1 MSRKVEICLEKVGDM
16 PDLRDLWVQ
25 YAPHTSEFRVRCVNC
40 PCILAVRCVFVCL
53 FFGVFCSLRRQA
65 DALCINSGENL
76 KIGQAEPRVIV
87 FSSLPRPE
95 KVYAALKRT
104 SDEIVASDSSS
115 CRNAQGE
122 GEEYSGSKKSPVR
135 WVSARREVCVQV
147 DSYSVYFQHIRYVQ

>member
-1 MSRKVEICLEKVGDM
+1 M
-16 PDLRDLWVQ
+16 
-25 YAPHTSEFRVRCVNC
+25 
-40 PCILAVRCVFVCL
+40 
-53 FFGVFCSLRRQA
+53 
-65 DALCINSGENL
+65 
-76 KIGQAEPRVIV
+76 KIGQAEPRVLV

-95 KVYAALKRT
+95 KVYDALKRNSDEKDALKRT

-147 DSYSVYFQHIRYVQ
+147 DSYSVYFQHIRHVQ